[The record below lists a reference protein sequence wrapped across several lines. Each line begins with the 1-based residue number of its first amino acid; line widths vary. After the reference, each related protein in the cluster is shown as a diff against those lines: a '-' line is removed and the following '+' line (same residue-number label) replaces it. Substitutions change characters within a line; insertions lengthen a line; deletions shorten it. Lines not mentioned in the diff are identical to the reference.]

1 MYGIILQI
9 KRKKTR
15 MARHNDLG
23 DWGEELAAGWLS
35 EKGFAILHRN
45 WRYRRGEVDIIA
57 RLGRVYH
64 FIEVKCSLAD
74 AYGYPEQR
82 VGKAKLRSMMR
93 VAAHWLYENHIHAG
107 SRVQYD
113 VLAIQLKDGMQEYVL
128 FEDVSV

>member
-1 MYGIILQI
+1 
-9 KRKKTR
+9 

-23 DWGEELAAGWLS
+23 NLGEELAAAWLS

-45 WRYRRGEVDIIA
+45 WRFRRGEVDIIA
-57 RLGRVYH
+57 RTEQVYH
-64 FIEVKCSLAD
+64 FIEVKCSLAG

-93 VAAHWLYENHIHAG
+93 VAAHWLYENHILAG
-107 SRVQYD
+107 NRVQYD
-113 VLAIQLKDGMQEYVL
+113 VLAVCFKDGAPEYFL